1 MTDIKKL
8 KELSEGFSVLYVEDD
23 DSIRNSM
30 HVYLKKFFFK
40 VVAAEDGVEGL
51 DLYKKETFDI
61 VITDL
66 SMPKMNGLE
75 MITNL
80 KRINPK
86 QPVLVTS
93 AHSES
98 DYMIGAIKAGIEGYV
113 IKPFDFHQLNQEL
126 MKIVE
131 KLHLILKNRNY
142 QDNLEEMVQKK
153 SDELTKIL
161 EYENENYEQ
170 TLYSMVEMIEE
181 RDTYT
186 AGHSKRVAEYAKLI
200 AQEMHYTKEECTKIY
215 QAGILHDIGKV
226 ATPDTV
232 LLNPKKLNEIEYKL
246 IQEHVG
252 VGYKLLNHVPMFKE
266 LSEIVKSHHERYD
279 GKGYPEGL
287 SGEEINPL
295 SQIMIVADA
304 FDAMT
309 TSRIYK
315 ARKSLKDAMDELIT
329 LSGVQFHPSVVV
341 AAVKALK
348 SIHIDKNISQLPTT
362 VLEQERFAY
371 FYKDTITHAYNPNYL
386 DVVLMKNGFEKE
398 FSFMYIF
405 YLKNFSSFNNDYSW
419 EKGNEFLENFASLL
433 VKYFSKSLVFRVFGD
448 DFVVLNSSE
457 IDDTLLN
464 EQIEKLLENT
474 ELECSY
480 KQIDL
485 QKKEL
490 QSVQD
495 IDKM

>member
-8 KELSEGFSVLYVEDD
+8 KELSDGFTVLYVEDD
-23 DSIRNSM
+23 DSIRSSM
-30 HVYLKKFFFK
+30 HTYLQKFFLK
-40 VVAAEDGVEGL
+40 VVAAEDGQEGL
-51 DLYKKETFDI
+51 DSYKKESFDI

-66 SMPKMNGLE
+66 SMPRMNGLE

-131 KLHLILKNRNY
+131 NLHLILKNRNY

-246 IQEHVG
+246 IQEHVS
-252 VGYKLLNHVPMFKE
+252 VGYKLLNHVPMFKD

-457 IDDTLLN
+457 IDTTLLN

>member
-40 VVAAEDGVEGL
+40 VVAAEDGLEGL

-66 SMPKMNGLE
+66 SMPRMNGLE

-80 KRINPK
+80 KKINPK
-86 QPVLVTS
+86 QAVLVTS

-98 DYMIGAIKAGIEGYV
+98 DYMMGAIKAGIEGYV

-126 MKIVE
+126 MKIIE
-131 KLHLILKNRNY
+131 NLHLILKNRNY
-142 QDNLEEMVQKK
+142 QENLEEMVQKK
-153 SDELTKIL
+153 SDELTKVL
-161 EYENENYEQ
+161 AYENENYEQ

-246 IQEHVG
+246 IQEHVS

-279 GKGYPEGL
+279 GTGYPDGL
-287 SGEEINPL
+287 SAEEINPL

-419 EKGNEFLENFASLL
+419 EKGNEFLEKFATLL

-457 IDDTLLN
+457 IDTTLLN